1 MSNSSREDSPD
12 WLRSFQTPAL
22 TLSSDSASSPKASP
36 SSDDTVHSQ
45 SSKEGNDL
53 VGPITAVASSNTSK
67 PKGGAK
73 KKKRKGDFLCYLCWS
88 NGISLCLH
96 GSYITTTWDGD
107 DGQDVEDGTFAKHT
121 KESHA
126 SNHSVWAL
134 SSDSESCPDNS
145 PPRNSRKNKIE
156 ESGNDEEPVL
166 LRSREVSPVK
176 EASKSK
182 SPKISKGEGH
192 TPKNGKIENDNL
204 QSKGNHGDAEITEED
219 TSEKH
224 INAHVSTSRLPLVLS
239 EKVQRSKALVE
250 CEGESIDLSGDMG
263 AVGRVVIPD
272 TPSGNSEMYLDL
284 KGTIYRTTIV
294 PSRTFCVVS
303 FGQSEAKIEAIMNDF
318 IQLKTQSNVYEAET
332 MVEGTLE
339 GFSFDSED
347 ETDKITKATAL
358 QTDQNEGVEELAN
371 GKTKRKP
378 EKSSGV
384 ARKKGKSAVGKLQ
397 PVKKVRKKTQASK
410 KTKTKK

>member
-53 VGPITAVASSNTSK
+53 VGPITAVASSNKTSK

-73 KKKRKGDFLCYLCWS
+73 KKKRKG
-88 NGISLCLH
+88 
-96 GSYITTTWDGD
+96 DGD

-192 TPKNGKIENDNL
+192 SPKNGKIENDNL

-272 TPSGNSEMYLDL
+272 TPSGNSEMYIDL

-410 KTKTKK
+410 KPRLKNKRLACNIFTIYIA

>member
-53 VGPITAVASSNTSK
+53 VGPITAVASSNKTSK

-73 KKKRKGDFLCYLCWS
+73 KKKRKG
-88 NGISLCLH
+88 
-96 GSYITTTWDGD
+96 DGD

-192 TPKNGKIENDNL
+192 SSKNGKIGNDNL

-272 TPSGNSEMYLDL
+272 TPSGNSEMYIDL

>member
-73 KKKRKGDFLCYLCWS
+73 KKKRKGD
-88 NGISLCLH
+88 GV
-96 GSYITTTWDGD
+96 

-204 QSKGNHGDAEITEED
+204 QSKATGNHGDAEITEED

-239 EKVQRSKALVE
+239 EKVQRSKVGIQLFFKNTS
-250 CEGESIDLSGDMG
+250 CFLCIYYKYYLTFQLLGESIDLSGDMG

>member
-22 TLSSDSASSPKASP
+22 TLSSDSAPSPKASP

-53 VGPITAVASSNTSK
+53 VGPSTAVASSNKTSK

-73 KKKRKGDFLCYLCWS
+73 KKKRKG
-88 NGISLCLH
+88 
-96 GSYITTTWDGD
+96 DGD

-204 QSKGNHGDAEITEED
+204 QSKGNHGDAEVTEED

>member
-53 VGPITAVASSNTSK
+53 VGPITAVASSNKTSK

-73 KKKRKGDFLCYLCWS
+73 KKKRKG
-88 NGISLCLH
+88 
-96 GSYITTTWDGD
+96 DGD

-192 TPKNGKIENDNL
+192 SSKNGKIGNDNL

-239 EKVQRSKALVE
+239 EKVQRSKVLSWMLLLIDIVLLY
-250 CEGESIDLSGDMG
+250 CESIDLSGDMG

-272 TPSGNSEMYLDL
+272 TPSGNSEMYIDL

>member
-53 VGPITAVASSNTSK
+53 VGPITAVASSNKTSK

-73 KKKRKGDFLCYLCWS
+73 KKKRKG
-88 NGISLCLH
+88 
-96 GSYITTTWDGD
+96 DGD

-145 PPRNSRKNKIE
+145 PARNSRKNKIE
-156 ESGNDEEPVL
+156 ESGNDEKPVL

-192 TPKNGKIENDNL
+192 SPKNGKIENDNL

-303 FGQSEAKIEAIMNDF
+303 FGQSEAKVWQF
-318 IQLKTQSNVYEAET
+318 PLPFTHSLQL
-332 MVEGTLE
+332 
-339 GFSFDSED
+339 
-347 ETDKITKATAL
+347 
-358 QTDQNEGVEELAN
+358 
-371 GKTKRKP
+371 R
-378 EKSSGV
+378 
-384 ARKKGKSAVGKLQ
+384 
-397 PVKKVRKKTQASK
+397 
-410 KTKTKK
+410 

>member
-12 WLRSFQTPAL
+12 WLRSFQAPAL
-22 TLSSDSASSPKASP
+22 TLSSDSASSLKASP
-36 SSDDTVHSQ
+36 YRDDTVHSQ

-53 VGPITAVASSNTSK
+53 VGPTTDDAPSNKISK

-73 KKKRKGDFLCYLCWS
+73 KKKRKGD
-88 NGISLCLH
+88 
-96 GSYITTTWDGD
+96 GD
-107 DGQDVEDGTFAKHT
+107 DGQDVKDGTFVNHT
-121 KESHA
+121 KEPHA

-145 PPRNSRKNKIE
+145 PARDPRKNKIE
-156 ESGNDEEPVL
+156 ESRNNEDIIL
-166 LRSREVSPVK
+166 MHSREVSPVK
-176 EASKSK
+176 KASKSK
-182 SPKISKGEGH
+182 SPKKLSKGEGH
-192 TPKNGKIENDNL
+192 APKNGKNGNDNL
-204 QSKGNHGDAEITEED
+204 QSKVTGNHGDAEITEED

-339 GFSFDSED
+339 GFSFNSED
-347 ETDKITKATAL
+347 ETDKITKATAH
-358 QTDQNEGVEELAN
+358 QTDQNEGVEEPAN

-378 EKSSGV
+378 VKSSGV
-384 ARKKGKSAVGKLQ
+384 ARKKGKTAVGKPQ
-397 PVKKVRKKTQASK
+397 PVKKVRKKTQVSK
-410 KTKTKK
+410 KAKTKK